1 MSLPIFP
8 LYAQDFFGYFTG
20 LLFGTLIGFCFGFVL
35 ERSGFGRAPVLAAQ
49 FYLTDT
55 RVLKVMF
62 TGIVTALLGMTLL
75 SGIGVLDFSKV
86 TVPETFLWP
95 QLFGGLLLGIGFI
108 VSGYCPGT
116 GIVSMASGNLDGAVS
131 ILGVMAGSLLFGF
144 GWPLEML
151 GPFRT
156 PGFRRPAE

>member
-1 MSLPIFP
+1 MIFP

-35 ERSGFGRAPVLAAQ
+35 ERSGFGQAPVLAAQ

-75 SGIGVLDFSKV
+75 SGLGVLDFSKV

-95 QLFGGLLLGIGFI
+95 QLVGGLLLGIGFI

-116 GIVSMASGNLDGAVS
+116 GIC
-131 ILGVMAGSLLFGF
+131 LLYTS
-144 GWPLEML
+144 PS
-151 GPFRT
+151 PRD
-156 PGFRRPAE
+156 